1 MNCIIVDDDKLARDV
16 LEKFISR
23 VDFLNLVGSYED
35 AIEASN
41 ALKKKDNGI
50 DLIFLDVEMPEM
62 TGIEFLSTMNDAP
75 QIIIVSSKE
84 QYALDSYE
92 YAVTDYLLK
101 PVHYT
106 RFLKAVN
113 KAYDKV
119 YEQPVTQIGDSEI
132 FVKSNSA
139 LVRLEYDD
147 ILWIEALENYIMIRT
162 FDNKFIIHF
171 TMKSMESKLSFG
183 QFVRVHRSYIVN
195 RNKIEVIE
203 DSSVVVRTELGVKSI
218 PIGKSYREKLLKD
231 LNIITK

>member
-62 TGIEFLSTMNDAP
+62 TGIEFLSTMNEAP

>member
-23 VDFLNLVGSYED
+23 VDFLDLVGTYED

-41 ALKKKDNGI
+41 ALKKKDNGV

-62 TGIEFLSTMNDAP
+62 TGIEFLSTMNEAP

>member
-41 ALKKKDNGI
+41 ALKKKDNGV